1 MSKARIKEG
10 LEGIA
15 REVLADVQ
23 KEADIIILKAEKE
36 AKEILKVAKDD
47 SDKIY
52 ATVMAEVVTK
62 ASSEKR
68 KMDSKSDVDVRN
80 RLLMV
85 KDALVQT
92 TFEKAQLRLNEF
104 INEDTY
110 HEFLLRLIEEASRK
124 IGSKNLMVQVN
135 SKDKVWLTQENID
148 ILSKRLRLDLILAEE
163 TIPSMGGCKVQ
174 TTDGKLVYDNTF
186 ENRIEQIKPTLRLE
200 VAKILFQKEESPN
213 VS

>member
-52 ATVMAEVVTK
+52 ATVMAEAVTK

-68 KMDSKSDVDVRN
+68 KMDSKADVDVRN

-110 HEFLLRLIEEASRK
+110 HEFLLRLIEEA
-124 IGSKNLMVQVN
+124 
-135 SKDKVWLTQENID
+135 
-148 ILSKRLRLDLILAEE
+148 
-163 TIPSMGGCKVQ
+163 
-174 TTDGKLVYDNTF
+174 
-186 ENRIEQIKPTLRLE
+186 
-200 VAKILFQKEESPN
+200 
-213 VS
+213 